1 MCKKLIYLMLCV
13 LVLGVTGSASAELI
27 AYWPFDESTGAT
39 LHDVVGGNNGTLQGN
54 PTWIVGPING
64 ALDFDGNED
73 LVTIPNSSALQL
85 RSTGQYTVAV
95 WVNVV
100 NPDGGLILFSGQGC
114 VAWAN
119 WYLGVTEGEPDARN
133 LGGPPKQEGSLV
145 FGVRTVN
152 WGTVAG
158 YVAAPFVAETWMHV
172 AATYDGVTL
181 RIYIDGQ
188 EVDSDEEV
196 PLPRENTNMPLNIA
210 GDNGCS
216 SIGRNFFTG
225 KIDDLRIYDEAL
237 SQADIQDIMTPASAW
252 KPNPADN
259 GSVAGIDPILSWNP
273 GKQAVTHNVYL
284 GTTMEDVSAATTDNH
299 PNVEVSLG
307 QSENTYS
314 PADSLVYGQTYYWRV
329 DEVNG
334 VTVWPGDVWSFL
346 VQPLKAYYPSPVDG
360 LSYLDPDIVLSWN
373 PGLGAESHDVYLGTD
388 PNNLTLK
395 STAQT
400 TTTYEPETLNY
411 DTTYYWRIN
420 EFDGLDTHVGDVWS
434 FSILPDIPIRNPNLV
449 CWWMLDEGLGTR
461 AVDWSGYNR
470 HGTIYG
476 GPIWVDGYDGGALE
490 FDGINNYVDLPID
503 SLIPSLT
510 SCTITTW
517 VDFSNTGGPWQRIF
531 GFYNPNGFTSYMT
544 LTPRS
549 GDSGPMTFAIVTD
562 FASPYPG
569 NETDQLI
576 APSTLA
582 SGWHHVAVVIDG
594 DNDPNSMQLYLD
606 GTVVAEDI
614 TETLP
619 ADLNDVTSNML
630 GHPVHGLEAY
640 FTGLLDDFRIYDVA
654 LTQEEIKTVMR
665 IDPLRAWNQKPAV
678 GRVMDLIDAET
689 ELPISWSPG
698 DDALHHNVYFGTD
711 YAAVDAA
718 DASDI
723 TGIYRG
729 QQDANNYTPPE
740 DFERGQTYYWRI
752 DEINPDATISKGK
765 IWSFTIA
772 DYLIVD
778 DFEGYNNNSPDRVF
792 QTWVDGVGYSA
803 DQYLP
808 ENPGNDTGSAVGHDI
823 WSTDSPYY
831 QGNIIE
837 TLIVHVSGQSMP
849 MDYNNVNDPYVS
861 EAIRTWDTPQDW
873 TAEGVAAL
881 TIWFRGYRQSVGGIS
896 YNAATQTYAMTG
908 AGSDIYD
915 LSDSFHY
922 AYKQLSGEGSIT
934 AKVESLTDVHEWS
947 KAGVM
952 IRETLDADSAQV
964 LVSVTPEQQGV
975 EFMYRPLAGET
986 TTAWTEAGDPVHN
999 PPHWVRIRRVQN
1011 DFYAEHSVDGNIW
1024 VDIEGDNP
1032 SMANIP
1038 MSANTYIGLHVLS
1051 HEEFQTA
1058 EAVFSNVSITGTVTP
1073 TGPFTQSQDIG
1084 ILSNDADRL
1093 YVIVEDDDDN
1103 SHLVEYPEPNT
1114 TQIYE
1119 WQDFNIDMREFS
1131 NAGVNTAA
1139 IAKMTLGVGN
1149 KAAPASAGTGSMYFD
1164 DIRLHW
1170 PRCVPS
1176 QLQPVGDLNDDCVVD
1191 ESDLEIMANEWLDT
1205 ATEDVTLV
1213 ADLDDDGDVD
1223 FGDYAR
1229 LASSW
1234 LEEQLWPEL

>member
-1 MCKKLIYLMLCV
+1 MLCV

-27 AYWPFDESTGAT
+27 AHWPFDEGSGTT
-39 LHDVVGGNNGTLQGN
+39 LNDVVGGNNGTLQGD
-54 PTWIVGPING
+54 PTWIVGPVNG

-100 NPDGGLILFSGQGC
+100 NPDGGLILFSGEGC

-158 YVAAPFVAETWMHV
+158 YVAAPFVPETWMHV

-188 EVDSDEEV
+188 EVDSAEEV
-196 PLPRENTNMPLNIA
+196 PLPRDNTNMPLNIA

-216 SIGRNFFTG
+216 AIGRNWFTG
-225 KIDDLRIYDEAL
+225 KIDDLRIYDVAL
-237 SQADIQDIMTPASAW
+237 WEDEIQDIMTPASAW

-284 GTTMEDVSAATTDNH
+284 GTTMEDVSAATADNH

-314 PADSLVYGQTYYWRV
+314 PAESLVYGQTYYWRV
-329 DEVNG
+329 DEANDVQ
-334 VTVWPGDVWSFL
+334 VWRGDVWSFL
-346 VQPLKAYYPSPVDG
+346 VQPLTAYMPTPANG
-360 LSYLDPDIVLSWN
+360 AKYLDPDIVLSWS

-388 PNNLTLK
+388 PNNLTLE

-411 DTTYYWRIN
+411 DTTYYWRID
-420 EFDGLDTHVGDVWS
+420 EFDGSDTHVGDVWS
-434 FSILPDIPIRNPNLV
+434 FSILPDIPIRDPSLV
-449 CWWMLDEGLGTR
+449 GWWKLDEGLGTR

-531 GFYNPNGFTSYMT
+531 GFFNPNGFTSYMT

-576 APSTLA
+576 APSTLV
-582 SGWHHVAVVIDG
+582 SGWHHVAVAIDG
-594 DNDPNSMQLYLD
+594 QSDPHSMQLYLD

-619 ADLNDVTSNML
+619 ADLNDITSNML
-630 GHPVHGLEAY
+630 GHTVHGLEAY
-640 FTGLLDDFRIYDVA
+640 FTGLLDDFRIYNYA
-654 LTQEEIKTVMR
+654 MTQDEITDVMR
-665 IDPLRAWNQKPAV
+665 IDTLRAWNPIPSNGALTDV
-678 GRVMDLIDAET
+678 ENV
-689 ELPISWSPG
+689 LPLSWSPG
-698 DDALHHNVYFGTD
+698 DEAVQHDVYLGTNAL
-711 YAAVDAA
+711 AVESA
-718 DASDI
+718 DASDT

-729 QQDANNYTPPE
+729 QQDANSYMPPE
-740 DFERGQTYYWRI
+740 GVEPNQVYYWRI
-752 DEINPDATISKGK
+752 DEINTDAMVNKGK
-765 IWSFTIA
+765 IWAFTVLP
-772 DYLIVD
+772 YLIVD
-778 DFEGYNNNSPDRVF
+778 DFESYDDVDNRIYNTWADYYVNN
-792 QTWVDGVGYSA
+792 
-803 DQYLP
+803 
-808 ENPGNDTGSAVGHDI
+808 TGMTVGH
-823 WSTDSPYY
+823 
-831 QGNIIE
+831 IE
-837 TLIVHVSGQSMP
+837 PSFAELGIVHSGSQSMY
-849 MDYNNVNDPYVS
+849 MHYDNDGTVNEGTSYEQSGTLTFS
-861 EAIRTWDTPQDW
+861 EAERTWADAQDW
-873 TAEGVAAL
+873 TRRDVESL
-881 TIWFRGYRQSVGGIS
+881 TLWFRGVPASVGSFTEGPPI
-896 YNAATQTYAMTG
+896 TMTAGG
-908 AGSDIYD
+908 ADIWD
-915 LSDSFHY
+915 LADEFHF

-934 AKVESLTDVHEWS
+934 ARVVSISNTNVWA

-952 IRETLDADSAQV
+952 IREGLSPGSV
-964 LVSVTPEQQGV
+964 HVMIVVTPGSGV
-975 EFMYRPLAGET
+975 SFQRRITMDAGSEET
-986 TTAWTEAGDPVHN
+986 TQADITAPQ
-999 PPHWVRIRRVQN
+999 WVRLSR
-1011 DFYAEHSVDGNIW
+1011 SGNTFTG
-1024 VDIEGDNP
+1024 EY
-1032 SMANIP
+1032 
-1038 MSANTYIGLHVLS
+1038 SANGSNWTTLGSIDIAMLPDTYIGLCLTS
-1051 HEEFQTA
+1051 HNVDATCTA
-1058 EAVFSNVSITGTVTP
+1058 EFSNVTTDGTGQW
-1073 TGPFTQSQDIG
+1073 QSQDIG
-1084 ILSNDADRL
+1084 IESNIGEQL
-1093 YVIVEDDDDN
+1093 YVVLQDSAGNSAVVTNPDPAATIIDTWTPWNIPFTDFASVNMQAIKKMAIGVGDRANTQPGGAGNLYIDDIG
-1103 SHLVEYPEPNT
+1103 LYLPTPEPE
-1114 TQIYE
+1114 QE
-1119 WQDFNIDMREFS
+1119 PDE
-1131 NAGVNTAA
+1131 G
-1139 IAKMTLGVGN
+1139 
-1149 KAAPASAGTGSMYFD
+1149 
-1164 DIRLHW
+1164 
-1170 PRCVPS
+1170 
-1176 QLQPVGDLNDDCVVD
+1176 GD
-1191 ESDLEIMANEWLDT
+1191 
-1205 ATEDVTLV
+1205 
-1213 ADLDDDGDVD
+1213 G
-1223 FGDYAR
+1223 
-1229 LASSW
+1229 
-1234 LEEQLWPEL
+1234 